1 MDLCSNSNKMKFLK
15 NFFVAALCMSSLIS
29 CAQQKEKKETTTMN
43 NENLNP
49 ANLDTATFGAGCF
62 WCVEA
67 QFQMLDGV
75 VKTESGY
82 AGGQVKNPS
91 YKEVCNGTT
100 GHAEV
105 IQVTY
110 DKTKLTYDE
119 MLQAFWLSHDPTQLN
134 RQGNDVGTQY
144 RSVIFYHND
153 EQKKIAEDYRMKLNQ
168 EKVYDGPVVT
178 EISPYTVF
186 YKAEDY
192 HQNYFNE
199 NGDQPYCAFVI
210 QPKVEK
216 FRKVFGK
223 KLKTEYAH

>member
-1 MDLCSNSNKMKFLK
+1 MKFLK
-15 NFFVAALCMSSLIS
+15 NFFVAGLCMSSLIS

-43 NENLNP
+43 NEQINP

-82 AGGQVKNPS
+82 SGGQVKNPS

-110 DKTKLTYDE
+110 DKSKLTYDE

-134 RQGNDVGTQY
+134 KQGNDVGTQY

-153 EQKKIAEDYRMKLNQ
+153 EQKKTAEEYRMNLNQ
-168 EKVYDGPVVT
+168 EKVYDSPVVT

-186 YKAEDY
+186 YKAEDH

-199 NGDQPYCAFVI
+199 NGDQPYCAYVI

-223 KLKTEYAH
+223 KLKKEYAH